1 MAMDRTE
8 AAREIIANSGS
19 GLCLD
24 LRFMTRTVLSLGH
37 SFDGEG
43 IPWFDGKTAH
53 FDPDWLIDS

>member
-1 MAMDRTE
+1 MDRTE

-43 IPWFDGKTAH
+43 FPLFDG
-53 FDPDWLIDS
+53 